1 MKERFKKNKNTVHYI
16 AETSIGEHYNTNKY
30 IRNSMFLSWLG
41 TSLVT
46 TLGNYDDN
54 KITYATKGGILTIFG
69 ISLINSIKDRRK
81 RNEYID
87 KFDAIYTLIK
97 KDIEEDEIEIIVND
111 TKEEQNATISFQDNS
126 FIKEGIYNNNYI
138 CTYTDKSGEEK
149 NITNEVV
156 KILTKNVNKEGIL

>member
-1 MKERFKKNKNTVHYI
+1 MKTKFKKNKNTIHYI
-16 AETSIGEHYNTNKY
+16 AETSIGLHYNTNKH
-30 IRNSMFLSWLG
+30 IRNSMALSLIG
-41 TSLVT
+41 TGLITS
-46 TLGNYDDN
+46 LGNYHDD
-54 KITYATKGGILTIFG
+54 KVTYTIKGGILTIFS
-69 ISLINSIKDRRK
+69 IAFIKSIKDRK
-81 RNEYID
+81 IRNEHLN

-111 TKEEQNATISFQDNS
+111 TKEEQNATISFQDGS